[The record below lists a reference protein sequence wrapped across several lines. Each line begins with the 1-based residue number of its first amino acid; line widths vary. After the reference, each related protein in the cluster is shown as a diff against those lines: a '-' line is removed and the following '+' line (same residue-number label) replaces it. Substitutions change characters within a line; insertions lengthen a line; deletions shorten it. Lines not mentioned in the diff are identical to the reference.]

1 MFGWGYTTAFYLI
14 SLYLLVI
21 IVTQKYKKYCKRR
34 KKIAK
39 KWSAAAWSKSKG
51 TWLRVPLAKK
61 QVYNLELSVE
71 TENRRS
77 VSEEDIFAV
86 GTDRDGH
93 NVDTRSLFDGGEII

>member
-1 MFGWGYTTAFYLI
+1 MCVFGWGYTTAFYLI

-61 QVYNLELSVE
+61 TGLSFGIIRGDGDPQV
-71 TENRRS
+71 
-77 VSEEDIFAV
+77 
-86 GTDRDGH
+86 
-93 NVDTRSLFDGGEII
+93 SL